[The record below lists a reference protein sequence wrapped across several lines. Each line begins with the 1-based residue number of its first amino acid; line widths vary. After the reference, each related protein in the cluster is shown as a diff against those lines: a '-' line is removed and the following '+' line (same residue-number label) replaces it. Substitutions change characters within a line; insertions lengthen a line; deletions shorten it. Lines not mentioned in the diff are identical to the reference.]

1 MVAGILVGT
10 MVVGSSSWVRVG
22 SSPMPHRGSAMARH
36 DSAPRRRERVLAVA
50 WLLVGVPL
58 LGLVVVVL
66 GALVVRL
73 VELLG

>member
-1 MVAGILVGT
+1 
-10 MVVGSSSWVRVG
+10 
-22 SSPMPHRGSAMARH
+22 MPHHSSAMARH